1 MKRLGTKVTAA
12 ALALVLGLSPLASA
26 SEALG
31 HDIHSGSVELS
42 VGTSLTRQIF
52 WSDTYSD
59 LRTEHYLT
67 YTPNT
72 SVTPTVSYGSAIASR
87 TTLTEMAQTLKA
99 EGKRVVGGTNGDYYV
114 VATGTPL
121 AWSSPT
127 GSSVPSLAGAIPGTM
142 PWASAPTGRW

>member
-67 YTPNT
+67 YTP
-72 SVTPTVSYGSAIASR
+72 TPA
-87 TTLTEMAQTLKA
+87 
-99 EGKRVVGGTNGDYYV
+99 
-114 VATGTPL
+114 
-121 AWSSPT
+121 
-127 GSSVPSLAGAIPGTM
+127 
-142 PWASAPTGRW
+142 